1 MTGMFLGESVDPTN
15 HTRSGKRIE
24 LDPASFT
31 THGFIVGQTGS
42 GKTGLGMV
50 LIEEALRA
58 GIPTLLIDPK
68 GDLANLAL
76 TFPELRAE
84 DFKPWVE
91 GEDSAAVAETW
102 KNGLAGWGL
111 TPADVSA
118 RRQAAGVTIYTPGS
132 TAGVGLN
139 LIGSLRA
146 PLGSA
151 GEENAEDR
159 LDEVGAIVGGLLGL
173 MGIDSDPLSGR
184 EHILLTNL
192 IDRSWATGADL
203 DLAVLVAQVQQPPM
217 RKLGVLDIDAF
228 YPAKDR
234 GELAM
239 KLNGLLASPAF
250 ATWNVGDS
258 VDIQSLLHLPDGR
271 PRAAVIS
278 LAHLGDEE
286 RQFAVAVILGR
297 LLSWMRRQPGT
308 SQLRALIYFDEV
320 FGFVPP
326 TAMPPAKKPILTL
339 LKQARAFGVGMVL
352 ATQNPVDVDYKAL
365 SNATTWVIGRLQTER
380 DRDRLLD
387 GMRSAAGGVD
397 IDQIAAT
404 ISGLAKREF
413 VLHRSGVTVPQVFT
427 SRWSMAYLR
436 GPLTREQ
443 IRDLAKAGL
452 VEPGTSGS
460 TTNTPPANI
469 PAVNPAG
476 SSSAPT
482 AIAATAPKPATSS
495 TQSPTA
501 NGPSVSA
508 AVAAGGVVTGAAL
521 ADNEV
526 PIAPTVA
533 NGTPTYYLDPA
544 TPWANLLHSSPGARR
559 HRAAVVARVR
569 CLFDDAK
576 LGIHEVEE
584 WEAVYSPVSR
594 MFDPAQAIHVDYD
607 PRDFLAAAP
616 SNITYE
622 LPEAPLAEPAWFRA
636 VGKLISE
643 HLVATH
649 TLPIFRNEGL
659 KLWSRIGEFESDF
672 LNRCDIVAQTKADEE
687 AADLRIKLMAKID
700 KLNTTIDDA
709 NRTVEEVKANA
720 KSNRR
725 TELLAGAGDLL
736 GALFGGRRN
745 ARSIARSV
753 GSAAARHGRSDVA
766 GEKLETAEQRVAGKL
781 EELTALETQLHDEL
795 FSIDARWDLVGRDI
809 TLVPLSLERSDI
821 TVTELA
827 VVWVPTA
834 N

>member
-1 MTGMFLGESVDPTN
+1 MSGMFLGESVDPAN

-31 THGFIVGQTGS
+31 THGVIVGQTGS

-76 TFPELRAE
+76 TFPELRTE
-84 DFKPWVE
+84 DFQPWVE
-91 GEDSAAVAETW
+91 GDDAAVVAETW
-102 KNGLAGWGL
+102 KTGLAGWGL
-111 TPADVSA
+111 TPADVAA
-118 RRQAAGVTIYTPGS
+118 RRQAAGVTVYTPGS

-146 PLGSA
+146 PAGSA

-192 IDRSWATGADL
+192 IDRSWASGTDL

-228 YPAKDR
+228 YPSKDR
-234 GELAM
+234 TELAM

-258 VDIQSLLHLPDGR
+258 VDIESLLHLPDGR

-297 LLSWMRRQPGT
+297 LLSWMRKQPGT

-339 LKQARAFGVGMVL
+339 LKQARAFGVGLVL

-452 VEPGTSGS
+452 VEPGTSGPATAAS
-460 TTNTPPANI
+460 ASGASGATTPSATPVTPGISETPGAT
-469 PAVNPAG
+469 AG
-476 SSSAPT
+476 ATQADQPSAPG
-482 AIAATAPKPATSS
+482 
-495 TQSPTA
+495 
-501 NGPSVSA
+501 GPSAS
-508 AVAAGGVVTGAAL
+508 GVVTGTL
-521 ADNEV
+521 GDNEV
-526 PIAPTVA
+526 PIAPTIA
-533 NGTPTYYLDPA
+533 DGTPTYYLDPA
-544 TPWANLLHSSPGARR
+544 AEWANLVHASLGARR

-569 CLFDDAK
+569 CLFDDTK
-576 LGIHEVEE
+576 LGIHETEE
-584 WEAVYSPVSR
+584 WEAVYCPVPR
-594 MFDPAQAIHVDYD
+594 MFDPSKAIHVDYD
-607 PRDFLAAAP
+607 PRDFLATPP

-622 LPEAPLAEPAWFRA
+622 LPEALFAEPAWFRA
-636 VGKLISE
+636 VSKLISE

-659 KLWSRIGEFESDF
+659 KLWSRIGEFEADF
-672 LNRCDIVAQTKADEE
+672 LNRCDIVAQTKADED
-687 AADLRIKLMAKID
+687 AADLRTKLMAKID
-700 KLNTTIDDA
+700 KLNTAIDDA
-709 NRTVEEVKANA
+709 SRTVEEVKANA

-766 GEKLETAEQRVAGKL
+766 SEKLETAEQRVAAKL
-781 EELTALETQLHDEL
+781 EELTSLESQLHDEL
-795 FSIDARWDLVGRDI
+795 FAIDARWDLVGRAI

-827 VVWVPTA
+827 VVWIPVLI
-834 N
+834 

>member
-1 MTGMFLGESVDPTN
+1 MSGMFLGESVDPAN
-15 HTRSGKRIE
+15 HTRNGKRIE

-31 THGFIVGQTGS
+31 THGVIVGQTGS

-111 TPADVSA
+111 TPADVAA

-146 PLGSA
+146 PAGSA

-192 IDRSWATGADL
+192 IDRSWATGTDL

-258 VDIQSLLHLPDGR
+258 VDIQTLLHLPDGR

-297 LLSWMRRQPGT
+297 LLSWMRKQPGT

-339 LKQARAFGVGMVL
+339 LKQARAFGVGLVL

-443 IRDLAKAGL
+443 IRELAKAGL
-452 VEPGTSGS
+452 VEPGTSSSSPPQPAGRLDTSPS
-460 TTNTPPANI
+460 TTPI
-469 PAVNPAG
+469 PSQNPAQT
-476 SSSAPT
+476 SSGAPITAETAGAASATISDDQSAPSG
-482 AIAATAPKPATSS
+482 I
-495 TQSPTA
+495 
-501 NGPSVSA
+501 
-508 AVAAGGVVTGAAL
+508 VTGAL

-526 PIAPTVA
+526 PIAPA
-533 NGTPTYYLDPA
+533 IAEGTPTYYLDPA
-544 TPWANLLHSSPGARR
+544 AEWANLVHASPGARR

-576 LGIHEVEE
+576 LGIHETEE
-584 WEAVYSPVSR
+584 WEAVYCPVPR
-594 MFDPAQAIHVDYD
+594 MFDPTQAIHVDYD
-607 PRDFLAAAP
+607 PRDFLAAPP
-616 SNITYE
+616 SSITYE
-622 LPEAPLAEPAWFRA
+622 LPEAPFAEPAWFRA
-636 VGKLISE
+636 VSKLISE
-643 HLVATH
+643 NLVATH

-659 KLWSRIGEFESDF
+659 KLWSRIGEFEADF
-672 LNRCDIVAQTKADEE
+672 LNRCDIVAQTKADED
-687 AADLRIKLMAKID
+687 AADLRTKLMAKID
-700 KLNTTIDDA
+700 KLNTAIDDA
-709 NRTVEEVKANA
+709 SRTVEEVKANA

-766 GEKLETAEQRVAGKL
+766 SEKLETAEQRVATKL

-795 FSIDARWDLVGRDI
+795 FAIDARWDLVGRAI

-827 VVWVPTA
+827 VVWIPVLI
-834 N
+834 